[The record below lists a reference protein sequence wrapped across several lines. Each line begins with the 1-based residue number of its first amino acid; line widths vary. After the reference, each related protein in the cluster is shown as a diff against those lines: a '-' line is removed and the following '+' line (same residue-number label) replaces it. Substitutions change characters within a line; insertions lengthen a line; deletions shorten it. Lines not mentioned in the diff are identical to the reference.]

1 MSIKKRKKSH
11 VEITLDEDV
20 ANKRVSTGFDD
31 VDFIHCALP
40 EIDFHRI
47 STGVKFFKKELSA
60 PLIMDSMTGGYGG
73 ATAINK
79 ALAAAAE
86 KAGIAFA
93 LGSQR
98 AMTEDPAL
106 KSTYYVRDVAPSIPI
121 IGNIGAV
128 NLKEKGMIQK
138 VEAAL
143 KEVDADALAIHLNPL
158 QEAIQPEGDKD
169 FGGCLAA
176 IAETC
181 KSVDVPVIVKEVGC
195 GISGDV
201 ASKLER
207 AGVSM
212 INVAGAGG
220 TSWGRIE
227 LLRSE
232 GRLES
237 FGDSGIPTVVS
248 LLDTLR
254 FTSKPVI
261 VSGGVRNGLDVAK
274 GIALGA
280 SYAAAARPL
289 LLAWKSKQLDETL
302 SLWKD
307 ELRIAMFMAGASDL
321 KQLKA
326 TKPLI
331 AGRTAEL
338 LRGLTE
344 RGKWMV

>member
-1 MSIKKRKKSH
+1 MQIDKRKKSH
-11 VEITLDEDV
+11 IDITLKEDV
-20 ANKRVSTGFDD
+20 VNQRVATGFDD
-31 VDFIHCALP
+31 IELVPCALP
-40 EIDFHRI
+40 EIDFHNI
-47 STGVKFFKKELSA
+47 STGTDFFKKGLSA
-60 PLIMDSMTGGYGG
+60 PLIIDAMTGGYND
-73 ATAINK
+73 ALSINK
-79 ALAAAAE
+79 ALATAAE
-86 KAGIAFA
+86 KAGIAFS

-98 AMTEDPAL
+98 AMTEDPSL
-106 KSTYYVRDVAPSIPI
+106 KNTYYVRDVAPSIPI

-143 KEVDADALAIHLNPL
+143 KEVDADALAIHLNHL
-158 QEAIQPEGDKD
+158 QEAIQPEGDTN
-169 FGGCLAA
+169 FSGCLSA

-181 KSVDVPVIVKEVGC
+181 KSIDVPVIVKEVGF
-195 GISGDV
+195 GISGEV
-201 ASKLER
+201 ANKLER

-227 LLRSE
+227 LLRGD
-232 GRLES
+232 GRLER

-254 FTSKPVI
+254 STNKPVI
-261 VSGGVRNGLDVAK
+261 VSGGVRSGLDIAK

-280 SYAAAARPL
+280 SYAAAARAL
-289 LLAWKSKQLDETL
+289 LIAWKKKELDNTL

-307 ELRIAMFMAGASDL
+307 ELRTAMFMVGASDL
-321 KQLKA
+321 KKLRE

-331 AGRTAEL
+331 TGRTVEL
-338 LRGLTE
+338 LRAFTE
-344 RGKWMV
+344 RGKWTA